1 MASDICVRVGH
12 KIRALRRAKGW
23 SQQLLAD
30 HAELERAHLSRL
42 EQGRREAGL
51 RALERIARAL
61 NVEVEDLVRPNKA
74 KSDAASPR
82 LHHSA

>member
-1 MASDICVRVGH
+1 MASDICVRVGR

-42 EQGRREAGL
+42 EDGRREAGL
-51 RALERIARAL
+51 RVLERIAIAL
-61 NVEVEDLVRPNKA
+61 EVELEDLVR
-74 KSDAASPR
+74 R
-82 LHHSA
+82 G

>member
-1 MASDICVRVGH
+1 MASDICVRVGRR
-12 KIRALRRAKGW
+12 IRALRRAKGW

-30 HAELERAHLSRL
+30 HAELERAHVSRL

-61 NVEVEDLVRPNKA
+61 DVEVEDLVR
-74 KSDAASPR
+74 R
-82 LHHSA
+82 G

>member
-1 MASDICVRVGH
+1 MASDIYVRVGR

-42 EQGRREAGL
+42 EEGRREAGL
-51 RALERIARAL
+51 RVLERIAIAL
-61 NVEVEDLVRPNKA
+61 EVEVEDLVR
-74 KSDAASPR
+74 R
-82 LHHSA
+82 G

>member
-1 MASDICVRVGH
+1 MASDICVRVGR

-42 EQGRREAGL
+42 EDGKREAGL
-51 RALERIARAL
+51 RVLERIAEAL
-61 NVEVEDLVRPNKA
+61 EVEVEDLVR
-74 KSDAASPR
+74 R
-82 LHHSA
+82 G

>member
-1 MASDICVRVGH
+1 MASDICVRVGR

-42 EQGRREAGL
+42 EEGRREAGL
-51 RALERIARAL
+51 RVLERIAIAL
-61 NVEVEDLVRPNKA
+61 EVEVEDLVR
-74 KSDAASPR
+74 R
-82 LHHSA
+82 G

>member
-1 MASDICVRVGH
+1 MASDICVRVGR

-42 EQGRREAGL
+42 EDGRREAGL
-51 RALERIARAL
+51 RVLERIAIAL
-61 NVEVEDLVRPNKA
+61 EVEVEDLVR
-74 KSDAASPR
+74 R
-82 LHHSA
+82 G